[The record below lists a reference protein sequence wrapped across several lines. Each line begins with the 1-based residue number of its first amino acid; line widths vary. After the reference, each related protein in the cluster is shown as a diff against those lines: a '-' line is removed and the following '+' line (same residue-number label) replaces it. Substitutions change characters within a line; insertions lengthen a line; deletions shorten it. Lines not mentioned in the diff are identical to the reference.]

1 MTIRLNADLRSTIC
15 EAALVHRFNSDIQKL
30 TDERANLARII
41 YEDVYEQNL
50 KKMRALPDGW
60 LPKSNCIKIQFG
72 DEITVLMFNGQLYG
86 RRHYDDMLNRNSEA
100 VERVVLAS
108 DTRANVMKIYGARDP
123 IALALTQMNNDTASA
138 SETIKTARN
147 QTMATLNQFHT
158 VEKLIEKWPE
168 IKPFIPE
175 KQTPVL
181 LPAIAKEKLNEML
194 DLPVA

>member
-1 MTIRLNADLRSTIC
+1 MSIRLNADLRSTIC
-15 EAALVHRFNSDIQKL
+15 EAALAHRFNSDIQKL

-41 YEDVYEQNL
+41 YEDVYQLNL
-50 KKMRALPDGW
+50 KKMLALPDGW
-60 LPKSNCIKIQFG
+60 LPKSNRIKVQFG
-72 DEITVLMFNGQLYG
+72 EEITALMFNGQLYG
-86 RRHYDDMLNRNSEA
+86 RRHLDDMLNRNSET

-108 DTRANVMKIYGARDP
+108 DTRANVMKVYGARDRV
-123 IALALTQMNNDTASA
+123 ALALTQMSNDTATA

-175 KQTPVL
+175 KQTLVL
-181 LPAIAKEKLNEML
+181 LPAIAKEKLNELL